1 LFSLISRESARFDCI
16 VVGGGLVGMLTA
28 RRLHEADMRVL
39 LLERGQ
45 LGREASWAGGGI
57 LSPLYPW
64 HHPAAVNRMAAISQ
78 RAYRQLASD
87 LKEETG
93 IDPEWIQS
101 GMLVLDA
108 EEQDT
113 AQRWC
118 ADHNVSFEYL
128 RLGEIHQ
135 REPALTR
142 SFDDGFWLPSIAQ
155 IRSPRLVKA
164 LRASLDKPRIEA
176 REHSEVQRLRVQA
189 GTVTGVETAQGK
201 LDTDRVL
208 ITAGAWSAR
217 LIPSDYAPIQ
227 VEPVRGQIVLLR
239 APPGIVRGI
248 VLYRGDYLIPR
259 SDGRVLVG
267 STLENAG
274 FNKATTSQARNDL
287 RTKAIEWVPALS
299 KSQVEHHWSGLRPGS
314 PAGIPYVG
322 EHPHIRG
329 LYFNTGHF
337 RCGVVLAPASAQLA
351 TDLMLGRTPEL
362 SPTPYAVDAVRP
374 HASTSP

>member
-1 LFSLISRESARFDCI
+1 
-16 VVGGGLVGMLTA
+16 
-28 RRLHEADMRVL
+28 
-39 LLERGQ
+39 
-45 LGREASWAGGGI
+45 
-57 LSPLYPW
+57 
-64 HHPAAVNRMAAISQ
+64 
-78 RAYRQLASD
+78 
-87 LKEETG
+87 
-93 IDPEWIQS
+93 
-101 GMLVLDA
+101 
-108 EEQDT
+108 
-113 AQRWC
+113 
-118 ADHNVSFEYL
+118 
-128 RLGEIHQ
+128 
-135 REPALTR
+135 
-142 SFDDGFWLPSIAQ
+142 
-155 IRSPRLVKA
+155 
-164 LRASLDKPRIEA
+164 
-176 REHSEVQRLRVQA
+176 
-189 GTVTGVETAQGK
+189 
-201 LDTDRVL
+201 
-208 ITAGAWSAR
+208 
-217 LIPSDYAPIQ
+217 
-227 VEPVRGQIVLLR
+227 LLR